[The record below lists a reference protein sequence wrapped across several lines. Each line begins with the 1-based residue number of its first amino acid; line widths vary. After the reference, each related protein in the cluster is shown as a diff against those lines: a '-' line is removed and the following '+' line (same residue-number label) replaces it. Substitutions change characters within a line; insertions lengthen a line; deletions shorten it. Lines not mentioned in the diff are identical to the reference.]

1 MSNSAHHDDAPVPV
15 AVDRA
20 GVLRALRGDRE
31 AQHAAEVAVL
41 RTTVDWAML
50 HALWDW
56 DQAEHLRGR
65 DGAVGGSGCSSDQC

>member
-1 MSNSAHHDDAPVPV
+1 M
-15 AVDRA
+15 DRA

-50 HALWDW
+50 HASWDW
-56 DQAEHLRGR
+56 DQADHSIFEDEMVPLAGP
-65 DGAVGGSGCSSDQC
+65 GAPLISAD